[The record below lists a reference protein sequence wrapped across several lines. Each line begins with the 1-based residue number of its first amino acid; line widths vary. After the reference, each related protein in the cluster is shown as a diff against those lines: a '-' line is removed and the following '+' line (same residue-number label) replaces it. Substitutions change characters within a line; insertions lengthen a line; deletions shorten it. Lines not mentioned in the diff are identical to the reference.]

1 MAIYHAHSAAAPSL
15 RDCSDRSS
23 AKVYLRA
30 FIIIYIFN
38 HAHLSSSI
46 NLSMRIHHH
55 SRTFSFDRADLLK
68 NQLGKMGFDRKG
80 SEQKSVCGGVGW
92 GGGGGENLK
101 QLKVISV
108 LNHQHQEHSMK
119 VWLFLWDSL

>member
-1 MAIYHAHSAAAPSL
+1 
-15 RDCSDRSS
+15 
-23 AKVYLRA
+23 
-30 FIIIYIFN
+30 
-38 HAHLSSSI
+38 
-46 NLSMRIHHH
+46 MRIHHH

-80 SEQKSVCGGVGW
+80 SEQKSVCVRVCVRVCV
-92 GGGGGENLK
+92 GGENLK

>member
-1 MAIYHAHSAAAPSL
+1 MAIYHAHSAAAHSL

-30 FIIIYIFN
+30 FIIIDIFN

-46 NLSMRIHHH
+46 YLSMLIHHH
-55 SRTFSFDRADLLK
+55 SRIFSFDRADLLK

-80 SEQKSVCGGVGW
+80 SEQKSVCVRVCVW
-92 GGGGGENLK
+92 GGGEFEAIESDFSPEPSTSRAQYEGV
-101 QLKVISV
+101 VIFV
-108 LNHQHQEHSMK
+108 G
-119 VWLFLWDSL
+119 